1 MKMYSHSDECMS
13 HHRASQLSILQMTGL
28 IGYYKLN
35 EGLNHVATDQALLP
49 TLQSFLDSTFRAL
62 AAEFLFVSILYV

>member
-1 MKMYSHSDECMS
+1 
-13 HHRASQLSILQMTGL
+13 MTGL

-49 TLQSFLDSTFRAL
+49 PLQPFVDQTFRAL
-62 AAEFLFVSILYV
+62 AAKTIYLSQYFMFSVLEACGFLNETMKFLFQLIEV